1 MFEPVDRETE
11 RELFDRID
19 PDEMARHLDAFEG
32 LERVSG
38 TEAEWEASEYVVE
51 TLTEYGL
58 DASMNAFEGY
68 VSVPEDATV
77 AVTSPSP
84 RTFAD
89 AITVSFGAS
98 TPRGGVSGEL
108 VHLDDVGGD
117 PGDLPDLTG
126 KVLFVEGLSAPH
138 VAVGAT
144 EANAE
149 AVVFASLDEHLH
161 EGIVSPVWGTPDT
174 ESVEDL
180 PDVPVACVSGSDGE
194 WIADRFDHGTVEVSV
209 ETSVRTDVTELPNP
223 VGTLEGAESDR
234 YFVVGNHV
242 DSWYEGIT
250 DNATAM
256 ATTLEVARIMA
267 EAEPKRGLVVG
278 FWTAHSTGRYAGS
291 TRYVDDNWLD
301 LRENGVAYLHVDL
314 VGLDG
319 ADALWFQHMAEL
331 GDEHRDAME
340 TATDFAVGVGGDSFL
355 GASGRP
361 ARNSDQSFWGT
372 GLSSLLS
379 GARFEPGTER
389 GGPVGGGWWWHTPED
404 TRDKVDMDVLAEE
417 TKLYVAL
424 ASRIC
429 NSPALPHD
437 YRRTIGDFEEML
449 DDVEAAA
456 GEDLRFGA
464 ARADLDALAA
474 ALDEAYG
481 IAESA
486 GDDDELAAAVEDL
499 QVDLGNALTPAL
511 YTSGPDTE
519 QEPAT
524 PYARLPQLRAAEGL
538 SEAAGAERLFAETEA
553 SRGLN
558 RVRHRVRRATERARR
573 FTEHWG

>member
-1 MFEPVDRETE
+1 MFEPVDREAE

-38 TEAEWEASEYVVE
+38 TEAEWEASEYIVE
-51 TLTEYGL
+51 TLEEYGL
-58 DASMNAFEGY
+58 DASMNAFDGY
-68 VSVPEDATV
+68 VSVPESATV
-77 AVTSPSP
+77 EVTSPSP
-84 RTFAD
+84 RTFEE

-108 VHLDDVGGD
+108 VSFDDLGGD
-117 PGDLPDLTG
+117 PDDLPDLTG

-138 VAVGAT
+138 LAVAAT

-149 AVVFASLDEHLH
+149 ALIFASPDDHVH

-174 ESVEDL
+174 ESVDDL
-180 PDVPVACVSGSDGE
+180 PDVPVASLPGEAGE
-194 WIADRFDHGTVEVSV
+194 WVADRFAHGTVEVSV
-209 ETSVRTDVTELPNP
+209 ETSVRTEVMELPNP
-223 VGTLEGAESDR
+223 VGKLEGAESDR

-267 EAEPKRGLVVG
+267 EEEPKRGLVVG
-278 FWTAHSTGRYAGS
+278 FWTAHSTGRYTGS

-301 LRENGVAYLHVDL
+301 LRANGVAYLHIDL

-331 GDEHRDAME
+331 GAEHRDAME
-340 TATDFAVGVGGDSFL
+340 TATDFEVGVGGDSFL
-355 GASGRP
+355 GAAGRP

-389 GGPVGGGWWWHTPED
+389 GGPVGGGWWWHTPDD

-437 YRRTIGDFEEML
+437 YRAVVDDFEEMF
-449 DDVEAAA
+449 DDVEEAA
-456 GEDLRFGA
+456 GEDLGFDA
-464 ARADLDALAA
+464 ARADLDSLDA
-474 ALDEAYG
+474 ALESAYE
-481 IAESA
+481 IAGGA
-486 GDDDELAAAVEDL
+486 GDDPALATAVEDL
-499 QVDLGNALTPAL
+499 QVDLGNTLTPAL

-524 PYARLPQLRAAEGL
+524 PYARLPALRAAADL
-538 SEAAGAERLFAETEA
+538 SEQEGAKKLFAETETR
-553 SRGLN
+553 RGLN
-558 RVRHRVRRATERARR
+558 RVRHRIQDATERTER
-573 FTEHWG
+573 FTENWG